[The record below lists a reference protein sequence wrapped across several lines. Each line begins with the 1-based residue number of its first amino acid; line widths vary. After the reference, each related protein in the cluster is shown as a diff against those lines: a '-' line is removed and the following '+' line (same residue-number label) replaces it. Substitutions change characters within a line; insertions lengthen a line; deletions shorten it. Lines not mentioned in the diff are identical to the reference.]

1 MHSISALRQWLHE
14 RPQLVL
20 RLFRHVDRAHGTNVL
35 HYRSGPAAA
44 AMRKTNGARLWVSR
58 APENLLRDLSHCGMS
73 IGCMRLNELGRGDDL
88 VDPDVDQMSELLG
101 LLPPEVAQL
110 LLHGLSLHSNYPA
123 HRLTHSHAD
132 DLWNAAQTGGDPV
145 PNEIWERPSCLMGKK
160 GEPDDGHVMEPEP
173 GRSASSG
180 KQEGAAPVAAVT
192 TDTMTERT
200 AVLRANAQALADRLD
215 AVTAAMRDG
224 RLSTDKGLL
233 RAVLTWGR
241 ERGELASAFA
251 EAEAGTWNAEQGWS
265 EAESLIERLHEKEEQ
280 RVRVEREIAE
290 VTKARDEARA
300 LLQTLS
306 SELIRASVVQQI
318 TDFDA
323 RLARLQGDE
332 QAEASVA
339 GGEQAHHEPRALGDS
354 PVLDADGATQ
364 EDGPTGPR
372 EGSAPTTST
381 SPAVGNKA
389 TPGVAP
395 ERDLAAAPHN
405 SAEVTPTRNSQA
417 AVKTAEAG
425 LGQQSEGLEK
435 DEEAQPIETPASD
448 VPPAASLGT
457 DATVPAQR
465 APDGSLPK
473 GPALGSVEPSPEPV
487 LALAEVWSGGQ
498 APVAALVAQGRL
510 AEAYWLTRA
519 ARAPEHLALALEF
532 ADAAFHVSAASA
544 SELQVQTEERL
555 ETVRKQRPWD
565 DDHDA
570 QLILLTAA
578 VRSGVSARWASNV
591 LTEHTSVPGLPMP
604 WAEVLD
610 RLIQAVRMGVEI
622 EPGSLQSASAE
633 TATDRYERIADQ
645 ARQLAVDL
653 PKRKIRYQRATVVL
667 QTLAA
672 SDGVLGR
679 SLQAI
684 ENWAASEGRTGQQE
698 LIALAEAHFKRFDAV
713 DRLIDETDRAK
724 RSPKQSKDDIHAG
737 ARQQLRTHV
746 QSVQDLLKA
755 AVRVAEAPRSSG
767 NRELSRE
774 LKAAVEAARTA
785 APAPGVGGALLGLL
799 LRWLDRS
806 YTPEARDTWFP
817 PPSDE
822 LLTVPGLPWRSED
835 GRDIPDFSH
844 SNALNALSAVLGP
857 VDPVAA
863 LAWHRQQGDLH
874 LAARLLEQI
883 SEGGVIGANLTA
895 SQIAEQRQA
904 SVEATDTWKARC
916 AGEHRRAQLGLARV
930 RAHNLLTRETERE
943 FTGRLLDLESEDHGG
958 RYRERLRAITAV
970 AESLSTLEQRNTD
983 DLRRQLDHVQIP
995 EQDEARILE
1004 LLDRGETVAAEE
1016 LLSFARRGQSLPEP
1030 AKPASE
1036 VLTRFLEGVANPNAP
1051 KPDQG
1056 GGSAR
1061 WWANHYTDGDPLVP
1075 NAEAGLQAWDRLAQG
1090 RDERKIG
1097 RAVVSVL
1104 RLLGLSAAQ
1113 PNVEETSWG
1122 VTKLSVRADITEST
1136 PGYVA
1141 ALGSQAR
1148 RTYKVV
1154 VITDQLR
1161 GEGPLRHLPSS
1172 AIGANIIL
1180 YTQPL
1185 GMEDRRRL
1193 AMESRGRTQ
1202 QALVVDP
1209 AVVGW
1214 VAARAPRSFR
1224 AVQRVTLPWT
1234 GYTPYTPHVAGL
1246 VPPEVF
1252 KGRTDEM
1259 RAVIDPQGPIFLFGG
1274 RQLGKSSLLRQAAE
1288 VFQKDDRDNR
1298 VAVYV
1303 DLMKADIGHAEP
1315 PEGIWR
1321 MLLAELKRRG
1331 VLSESIADRA
1341 PANVIATAVQQ
1352 WVEAAPE
1359 RRILLLAD
1367 EADAF
1372 LTADAQAV
1380 YTGGGQS
1387 TFPTVKRLQRL
1398 MEDTG
1403 RDFKVVFAGLHQV
1416 QRFNRLINVVTAHG
1430 GRDVPVGPLNPQD
1443 AVELVEKPMA
1453 AVGLAFETRDLVWHI
1468 LGLTNYQ
1475 ANLLQIFCDHLVAYM
1490 QQRPVPTEGR
1500 HTPITWEDVQQ
1511 VAGMEEVRGLIAE
1524 RLRYTINLEDR
1535 YRVLALLIAVRSLEE
1550 GHGHGYRPAELLE
1563 HARERWSE
1571 GFRLVTERQLIIYL
1585 DEMVNLGLLIKL
1597 DGERVYAMRSP
1608 NVVSMLGTK
1617 PELENELRD
1626 TQFDQP
1632 YDYDPKVARR
1642 SLGSDRRTRVPRMS
1656 PLTDGQLSE
1665 ILDHPTRTT
1674 LVPCTPALGAD
1685 LVKRGL
1691 ELHVDGHD
1699 LTIVPVGPD
1708 DDLTEVITA
1717 NSRRKVGS
1725 RLLFVDLRGQDTS
1738 HLQKA
1743 VERLLGY
1750 TDSARGEGTSSA
1762 PPRRYAVVLCDPDAA
1777 AEVEQAAGVV
1787 HPERWSLNSLRA
1799 WPESPFA
1806 SPDDRQNLIQV
1817 TGGWPALVELA
1828 MAKVRLGKRQ
1838 QDVFKELL
1846 AEMAGPQKAAAH
1858 LRLTGL
1864 DSSDVTRLTAW
1875 AQFYEEGDHRAGEAV
1890 AGPSD
1895 LQAAFVAA
1903 GLFDESD
1910 AERALNAAEQF
1921 LARLDRIGVLDII
1934 DKGST
1939 LDPVTFRALKAIS
1952 DSR

>member
-1 MHSISALRQWLHE
+1 
-14 RPQLVL
+14 
-20 RLFRHVDRAHGTNVL
+20 
-35 HYRSGPAAA
+35 
-44 AMRKTNGARLWVSR
+44 MRKTNGARLWVKR
-58 APENLLRDLSHCGMS
+58 APEELLRSLSHCGLS
-73 IGCMRLNELGRGDDL
+73 IACMRLDELGRGDDL
-88 VDPDVDQMSELLG
+88 VDPDVGQLSELLG
-101 LLPPEVAQL
+101 LLPTEVAQL
-110 LLHGLSLHSNYPA
+110 MLHGLSLESGLPA

-132 DLWNAAQTGGDPV
+132 ELWKATQVGGEPV
-145 PNEIWERPSCLMGKK
+145 SNELWERPSCAVL
-160 GEPDDGHVMEPEP
+160 GEAAPDHSQVPVPEP
-173 GRSASSG
+173 SRTAGPG
-180 KQEGAAPVAAVT
+180 EHEGGAPV
-192 TDTMTERT
+192 TERT
-200 AVLRANAQALADRLD
+200 AVDADTLSQRTALLRADAHELAERLD
-215 AVTAAMRDG
+215 AFAAAVRDG
-224 RLSTDKGLL
+224 RLRSDEDLQQVML
-233 RAVLTWGR
+233 SWVCER
-241 ERGELASAFA
+241 EELASALV
-251 EAEAGTWNAEQGWS
+251 EAGAGVWTAEQGWG
-265 EAESLIERLHEKEEQ
+265 EAEALISRLGEEEERRHQ
-280 RVRVEREIAE
+280 VEREIAE
-290 VTKARDEARA
+290 VAKARDEAEA
-300 LLQTLS
+300 LLENLS
-306 SELIRASVVQQI
+306 SDLMRASVVDQI
-318 TDFDA
+318 ADFNA
-323 RLARLQGDE
+323 RLARLRG
-332 QAEASVA
+332 
-339 GGEQAHHEPRALGDS
+339 
-354 PVLDADGATQ
+354 DADSQAAATGREKVHHQ
-364 EDGPTGPR
+364 PEVFCDGEVPDEDGDVLRDGPAPPR
-372 EGSAPTTST
+372 EGPAP
-381 SPAVGNKA
+381 
-389 TPGVAP
+389 
-395 ERDLAAAPHN
+395 
-405 SAEVTPTRNSQA
+405 
-417 AVKTAEAG
+417 
-425 LGQQSEGLEK
+425 
-435 DEEAQPIETPASD
+435 
-448 VPPAASLGT
+448 VPPASPGNSREVASDTAAEHGLT
-457 DATVPAQR
+457 DAPNVPAEAPPARHPQAADKSAEADLGQHSGGSEKGGAERAGDPLVDTPAPSAPFAAPPDTDVSVPAQH
-465 APDGSLPK
+465 ACDASLPK
-473 GPALGSVEPSPEPV
+473 EPAEGGVRPSTGPAPASVDMW
-487 LALAEVWSGGQ
+487 AGDH
-498 APVAALVAQGRL
+498 APVATLVAQGRL

-519 ARAPEHLALALEF
+519 AGAPGHRALALGF
-532 ADAAFHVSAASA
+532 ADAAFHVSASSA
-544 SELQVQTEERL
+544 SDLQVQTEERL
-555 ETVRKQRPWD
+555 ETFKEQRPWD

-570 QLILLTAA
+570 HLVLLTAA
-578 VRSGVSARWASNV
+578 VRSGISARWASNV
-591 LTEHTSVPGLPMP
+591 LTEHMSVPGLPTP
-604 WAEVLD
+604 WADVLD
-610 RLIQAVRMGVEI
+610 GLVQAVRMGVEI
-622 EPGSLQSASAE
+622 EPGSLQSAAAE
-633 TATDRYERIADQ
+633 TVADRYEWIADQ

-684 ENWAASEGRTGQQE
+684 ERWATSEGRTGQQE
-698 LIALAEAHFKRFDAV
+698 LIALSDAYFKRDDAV

-724 RSPKQSKDDIHAG
+724 RSPKQSKGDIYAG
-737 ARQQLRTHV
+737 ARQQLYAHIK
-746 QSVQDLLKA
+746 SVHDLLKA
-755 AVRVAEAPRSSG
+755 AVRMAEAPRSSG
-767 NRELSRE
+767 NREVSRE
-774 LKAAVEAARTA
+774 LKAAVEAARGA

-806 YTPEARDTWFP
+806 YAPEARDTWFP

-822 LLTVPGLPWRSED
+822 LLMVPGLPWRTED
-835 GRDIPDFSH
+835 GRNVPDLSH
-844 SNALNALSAVLGP
+844 QSTLDALSAMLGP
-857 VDPVAA
+857 VDPVKAFT
-863 LAWHRQQGDLH
+863 WHREQGDLH
-874 LAARLLEQI
+874 LAACVLRQI
-883 SEGGVIGANLTA
+883 SEGGVDGVNLTA
-895 SQIAEQRQA
+895 SQIAELRQA
-904 SVEATDTWKARC
+904 STEAADTWKARC

-943 FTGRLLDLESEDHGG
+943 FTGRLLDLEGEDHGG
-958 RYRERLRAITAV
+958 RYRERLHAITAV
-970 AESLSTLEQRNTD
+970 TERLSALEQNKTD
-983 DLRRQLDHVQIP
+983 DLRRQLDQVHMP
-995 EQDEARILE
+995 EQDKTRIRE
-1004 LLDRGETVAAEE
+1004 LLSRGETVAAEE
-1016 LLSFARRGQSLPEP
+1016 LLSFARRGQALPEP
-1030 AKPASE
+1030 AKPASQ
-1036 VLTRFLEGVANPNAP
+1036 VLSRFLEGVADPDAP
-1051 KPDQG
+1051 KPDQS

-1061 WWANHYTDGDPLVP
+1061 WWANHYADGDTLVP

-1104 RLLGLSAAQ
+1104 RLLGLSADP
-1113 PNVEETSWG
+1113 PNVEEASWG

-1148 RTYKVV
+1148 RMYKVV
-1154 VITDQLR
+1154 VITDELR
-1161 GEGPLRHLPSS
+1161 GEGPLRHLPAS

-1185 GMEDRRRL
+1185 GVSGRCRL
-1193 AMESRGRTQ
+1193 AVESRGRTQ

-1214 VAARAPRSFR
+1214 VAAKAPRSFR

-1321 MLLAELKRRG
+1321 MLLAELKRQK
-1331 VLSESIADRA
+1331 VLSDTIADRA
-1341 PANVIATAVQQ
+1341 PASVIAAAVQQ
-1352 WVEAAPE
+1352 WIEAAPE

-1430 GRDVPVGPLNPQD
+1430 GRDVPVGPLDPRD

-1490 QQRPVPTEGR
+1490 QQRPMPAEGR
-1500 HTPITWEDVQQ
+1500 HAPITWEDVQQ

-1535 YRVLALLIAVRSLEE
+1535 YRVLALLIALRSLDE
-1550 GHGHGYRPAELLE
+1550 GHEYGYRSAELLE
-1563 HARERWSE
+1563 HARERWPD
-1571 GFRLVTERQLIIYL
+1571 GFQLVTERQLIIYL

-1617 PELENELRD
+1617 PELENELRE

-1642 SLGSDRRTRVPRMS
+1642 ALGSDRRTRVQRMS

-1665 ILDHPTRTT
+1665 ILDHTTRTT

-1699 LTIVPVGPD
+1699 LAIVPVGPD

-1717 NSRRKVGS
+1717 NSRRRVGS
-1725 RLLFVDLRGQDTS
+1725 RLLFVDLRGQDTGQ
-1738 HLQKA
+1738 LQKA
-1743 VERLLGY
+1743 VERLLVY
-1750 TDSARGEGTSSA
+1750 TDSTRGEGASTA

-1777 AEVEQAAGVV
+1777 AGVEQTAGVV
-1787 HPERWSLNSLRA
+1787 RPERWNLNSLRA
-1799 WPESPFA
+1799 WPESPFT
-1806 SPDDRQNLIQV
+1806 SPDDRRNLIQV
-1817 TGGWPALVELA
+1817 TGGWPVLVELA

-1838 QDVFKELL
+1838 QDVFDELL
-1846 AEMAGPQKAAAH
+1846 AEMAGPQKAGAH
-1858 LRLTGL
+1858 LQLAGL

-1875 AQFYEEGDHRAGEAV
+1875 AQFYEENDHHAGDAV
-1890 AGPSD
+1890 TGPSD
-1895 LQAAFVAA
+1895 LQAAFIAA

-1910 AERALNAAEQF
+1910 AERALEAAEQF
-1921 LARLDRIGVLDII
+1921 LAHLDRIGVLDVIE
-1934 DKGST
+1934 KGST
-1939 LDPVTFRALKAIS
+1939 LDPVTFRALKAVG